1 MKKRLPLFLMI
12 AALCALVSHSE
23 LATVE
28 AQKAANAPDS
38 AEQEARIAR
47 IENGLLPAVVIKGQ
61 PAPTMTVAD
70 RMKHYHVPGVSVAF
84 FEQGQIAWTPG

>member
-12 AALCALVSHSE
+12 AALCALVSDSE

-70 RMKHYHVPGVSVAF
+70 RMKHYHVPG
-84 FEQGQIAWTPG
+84 